1 MRRSCFLVA
10 LMFGAALVLAG
21 CDSNT
26 EADRNDFET
35 FEQGTWGVGSFRIDN
50 TDLTERLSDQYDSR
64 VTFTFFAQEDE
75 DDRRF
80 EIFARRTGQQ
90 DRLIAGDIDIDGEND
105 EMDFYPDSSGIGD
118 FEVNYQI
125 LQNDRIELTT
135 EDNEDDGLVL
145 RNVLLPNSTVGDDY
159 PEVRLVIAPTRSLHS

>member
-10 LMFGAALVLAG
+10 LIFGAVLVLAG

-26 EADRNDFET
+26 EADREDFET
-35 FEQGTWGVGSFRIDN
+35 FEQGAWRVGSFRIDD

-64 VTFTFFAQEDE
+64 VTFTFFAQDDE

-118 FEVNYQI
+118 IEVNYQI

-145 RNVLLPNSTVGDDY
+145 RNILLPNSTVGDDY

>member
-10 LMFGAALVLAG
+10 LMLGAALVLAG
-21 CDSNT
+21 CDTNT
-26 EADRNDFET
+26 EADRDDFET

-50 TDLTERLSDQYDSR
+50 TDLTDRLRDQYDSR
-64 VTFTFFAQEDE
+64 VTFTFFAQDDE

-90 DRLIAGDIDIDGEND
+90 DRLIAGDIGIDGEND
-105 EMDFYPDSSGIGD
+105 EMDFYPDSSGIGG

-125 LQNDRIELTT
+125 LQDDRIVLTT
-135 EDNEDDGLVL
+135 EDNEGDGLVL
-145 RNVLLPNSTVGDDY
+145 RNILLPNSTVGDDY
-159 PEVRLVIAPTRSLHS
+159 PEVRLVIAQQ

>member
-10 LMFGAALVLAG
+10 LIFGAVLVLAG

-26 EADRNDFET
+26 EADREDFET
-35 FEQGTWGVGSFRIDN
+35 FEQGAWRVGSFRIDD

-64 VTFTFFAQEDE
+64 VTFTFFAQDDE

-90 DRLIAGDIDIDGEND
+90 NRRIAGDIGIDGEND
-105 EMDFYPDSSGIGD
+105 EMDFYPDSSGNEE

-125 LQNDRIELTT
+125 LQDDRIVLTT
-135 EDNEDDGLVL
+135 EDNEGDGLVL
-145 RNVLLPNSTVGDDY
+145 RNILLPNSTVGDDY